1 MKIYILINLISL
13 TFCFG
18 QNPVEKK
25 DAVHHVDW
33 EYRYPDDG
41 EGGGA
46 RFGPVATIYFFD
58 GKKLGEGKDGIEVLL
73 AKLNRCEKD
82 KVIFYLSTRK
92 RRGEGKLE
100 SANFPLLFS
109 AEWTRVLWAA
119 RNRSLE
125 IVCKNKLKDG
135 SGEK

>member
-1 MKIYILINLISL
+1 MM
-13 TFCFG
+13 
-18 QNPVEKK
+18 EK
-25 DAVHHVDW
+25 
-33 EYRYPDDG
+33 
-41 EGGGA
+41 GGGA

-125 IVCKNKLKDG
+125 IVCTNKLKDG